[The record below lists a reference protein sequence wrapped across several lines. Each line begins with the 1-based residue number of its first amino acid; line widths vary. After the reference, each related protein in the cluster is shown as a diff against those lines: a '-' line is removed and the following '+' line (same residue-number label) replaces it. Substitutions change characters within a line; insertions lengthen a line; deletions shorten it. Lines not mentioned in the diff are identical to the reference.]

1 MVLAGKLFKAESSG
15 LDQLFQKLEGF
26 RVEKEDAETKMLL
39 ATEVKDLKADERSVS
54 GRMLKDEVIRIR
66 QKEEF
71 KPILRTVGAPFS
83 FRRLHDQTF
92 LFVQEKKRRANELAN
107 DLSRILFM
115 RPGAI
120 VEARV
125 KPEVME
131 RYYESSFEDARIVFF
146 DQVDIPNV
154 EKLALYG
161 SALADTDLYHE
172 YLKHGRLWY
181 IVVQS
186 KTKGFIVGLTRNCV
200 VTVFS
205 QATESDLVEY
215 VYEEVVPLTLE
226 G

>member
-125 KPEVME
+125 KP
-131 RYYESSFEDARIVFF
+131 
-146 DQVDIPNV
+146 
-154 EKLALYG
+154 
-161 SALADTDLYHE
+161 
-172 YLKHGRLWY
+172 
-181 IVVQS
+181 
-186 KTKGFIVGLTRNCV
+186 
-200 VTVFS
+200 
-205 QATESDLVEY
+205 
-215 VYEEVVPLTLE
+215 
-226 G
+226 